1 MAKRLILVFAFLIM
15 PGFVLAAEPSS
26 KEVEKRIGELEK
38 RVEDIERGE
47 AKHGTLVEELK
58 GHVETISRE
67 LEMVDYRTSRIKAM
81 QERVDAL
88 TIGGG
93 LSLFLQGVTNNGR
106 GGDSADGSYS
116 ADLFFQAPIGRYG
129 NVFIRGMVGQGN
141 GAPIVPATFSGPNA
155 DLEFDD
161 NTFKIVEAWYW
172 TEFDVP
178 DILDRRFE
186 LTVGKMTPAAI
197 FDANAVANNEL
208 AQFMA
213 DIFVNNLAVETGGD
227 GNGYGPGVAV
237 GYRFTSIYNK
247 GLNVKGSI
255 GLFEGD
261 GDFVGVFDRPF
272 AIAELD
278 IWRPWYGLNGNYRF
292 YAWLNNTK
300 HVDLLTPADDEL
312 SNKGIGLSLDQQVS
326 NDVTL
331 FARAGFQD
339 EDVSAFDSSFSAGA
353 QMLGNKWKRGNDMIG
368 VAYGFSR
375 VSNAYEEANPAIDFA
390 SGEHYIEAYYRYKA
404 NSNLSVSPDVQYVV
418 NPGGDKS
425 VDDLLIYALRMQ
437 VDF

>member
-1 MAKRLILVFAFLIM
+1 MAKRLAFVFMFLIL
-15 PGFVLAAEPSS
+15 PGFVFAAEPAS

-38 RVEDIERGE
+38 RVEEIERGE
-47 AKHGTLVEELK
+47 AKHDTLVEELK

-81 QERVDAL
+81 QERVESL

-93 LSLFLQGVTNNGR
+93 LSLFLQGVTDNQG

-129 NVFIRGMVGQGN
+129 NVFIRGMVGQGG
-141 GAPIVPATFSGPNA
+141 GAPIAPGTFSGPNA

-161 NTFKIVEAWYW
+161 STFRIVEAWYW

-178 DILDRRFE
+178 DILDRRLE
-186 LTVGKMTPAAI
+186 LTVGKMTSAAI

-213 DIFVNNLAVETGGD
+213 DIFVNNLALETGGD
-227 GNGYGPGVAV
+227 ENGYGPGIAL
-237 GYRFTSIYNK
+237 GYRLTSIYNK

-261 GDFVGVFDRPF
+261 GDFDGVFDRPF

-278 IWRPWYGLNGNYRF
+278 MWRPSYGLNGNYRI
-292 YAWLNNTK
+292 YAWTNNTK
-300 HVDLLTPADDEL
+300 HTDLLNAADDEL
-312 SNKGIGLSLDQQVS
+312 SNKGFGFSLDQQVS

-353 QMLGNKWKRGNDMIG
+353 QVLGNKWRRGNDMIG
-368 VAYGFSR
+368 VAYGFSS
-375 VSNAYEEANPAIDFA
+375 VSGPYEDALPAADFA

-404 NSNLSVSPDVQYVV
+404 NSNLSISPDIQYVI